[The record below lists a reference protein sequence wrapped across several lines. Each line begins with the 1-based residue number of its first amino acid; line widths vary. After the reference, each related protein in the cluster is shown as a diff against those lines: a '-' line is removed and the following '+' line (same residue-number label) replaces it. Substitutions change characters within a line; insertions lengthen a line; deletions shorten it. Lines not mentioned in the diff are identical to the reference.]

1 MINTV
6 TGHNI
11 TRDPQ
16 TVIPASPEGEID
28 ESGSGNESLA
38 TAFFRTIATKP
49 LWRGLFIVSVNTAV
63 YACGEALSSYFAD
76 ERDGHLPLY
85 PFNISQPFLG
95 GAVLGFVQGAYQ
107 ACLTEAFIAIHTCIE
122 NRSISVVP
130 GQPNVIT
137 AKDEISG
144 DLRPVE
150 SGSKH

>member
-1 MINTV
+1 MINN
-6 TGHNI
+6 GAGRII

-16 TVIPASPEGEID
+16 TDIRASPGGKID
-28 ESGSGNESLA
+28 VNGSGNESLA
-38 TAFFRTIATKP
+38 NAFLRTIAPKH

-95 GAVLGFVQGAYQ
+95 GAVLGFAQGAYQ
-107 ACLTEAFIAIHTCIE
+107 ACLTEAYVAIHTCIE
-122 NRSISVVP
+122 NRSISMVP

-137 AKDEISG
+137 AKEN
-144 DLRPVE
+144 LW
-150 SGSKH
+150 

>member
-1 MINTV
+1 MINTA
-6 TGHNI
+6 TGHTI

-16 TVIPASPEGEID
+16 TDIPASPEGKID
-28 ESGSGNESLA
+28 VSCSGNESLA
-38 TAFFRTIATKP
+38 TAFYRTIATKP

-63 YACGEALSSYFAD
+63 FACGEALSNYFAD

-95 GAVLGFVQGAYQ
+95 GAVLGFAQGAFQ
-107 ACLTEAFIAIHTCIE
+107 ACLTEAYVAIHDTFIE

-144 DLRPVE
+144 DQPAFR
-150 SGSKH
+150 